1 MAHFPVSF
9 AAGYSV
15 RSDSNVFASGI
26 FDPERVAKN

>member
-1 MAHFPVSF
+1 MAHFPVGF

-15 RSDSNVFASGI
+15 HSDSVFAFGI